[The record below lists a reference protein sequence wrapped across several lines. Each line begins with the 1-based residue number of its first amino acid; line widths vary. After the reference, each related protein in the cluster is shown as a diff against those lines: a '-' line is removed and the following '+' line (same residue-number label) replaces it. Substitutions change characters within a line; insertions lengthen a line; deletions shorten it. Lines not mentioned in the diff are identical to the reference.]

1 MFRTFGNTVS
11 LLGTSWRVLR
21 SDGLTTFPFAAGSA
35 LLAIL
40 VYVLVAFQYGG
51 TFGRVR
57 NGFDV
62 LPADFIFLGL
72 AYLGASFVIVYFSSA
87 LVAAAHYRIVG
98 GVPDFRF
105 GLEAAN
111 DRLGAI
117 ALWSVIACTVGL
129 VVKQVASSG
138 GVVGRAGGFF
148 AELLAGWAPFLVV
161 PVMIV
166 EGAPP
171 LEAMR
176 RSTDMFKETWDR
188 QQVGNF
194 GFGMLYF
201 ALLGLAIAIAAGLLA
216 LGAASGAAVLLALTF
231 FALSAATLK
240 CLETVF
246 VVALYNYATVGESDG
261 AFPKSVLREAF
272 VSRKAKGRFGA
283 PPTTPQ
289 RAAPSAS
296 S

>member
-1 MFRTFGNTVS
+1 MFRTFGNTLS

-21 SDGLTTFPFAAGSA
+21 REGLMSFPLAAGLS

-40 VYVLVAFQYGG
+40 LYVLVAFQYGG
-51 TFGRVR
+51 TFDRLR
-57 NGFDV
+57 NGFEV

-72 AYLGASFVIVYFSSA
+72 AYLGASFVIVYFSAA
-87 LVAAAHYRIVG
+87 LVAAAHYRIMG
-98 GVPDFRF
+98 GAPDFRL

-117 ALWSVIACTVGL
+117 AVWSVIACTLGL
-129 VVKQVASSG
+129 VVKHVASSG
-138 GVVGRAGGFF
+138 GFVGKAGGFF

-176 RSTDMFKETWDR
+176 RSTDMFKETWGRDF
-188 QQVGNF
+188 VGNF

-201 ALLGLAIAIAAGLLA
+201 AVLALTVGAAVVLLA
-216 LGAASGAAVLLALTF
+216 LGASAVATVVTAMMFFSLTAAV
-231 FALSAATLK
+231 LK
-240 CLETVF
+240 CLEAVF

-261 AFPKSVLREAF
+261 AFTRGVLREAY
-272 VSRKAKGRFGA
+272 VYKKSKGRFGT
-283 PPTTPQ
+283 PPTHR
-289 RAAPSAS
+289 RAAA
-296 S
+296 

>member
-1 MFRTFGNTVS
+1 MFRTIGNTLN

-21 SDGLTTFPFAAGSA
+21 KDGLMMFPLATGFS
-35 LLAIL
+35 LLAVL
-40 VYVLVAFQYGG
+40 LYVLIAFEYGG
-51 TFGRVR
+51 TFNRLSD
-57 NGFDV
+57 GFRV

-98 GVPDFRF
+98 GSPDFRF

-117 ALWSVIACTVGL
+117 ALWAIVAGTLGL
-129 VVKQVASSG
+129 VIKQLASSG

-148 AELLAGWAPFLVV
+148 AELLSGWATFLVI

-166 EGAPP
+166 EGTPP
-171 LEAMR
+171 LAAMR
-176 RSTDMFKETWDR
+176 RSTEMFKETWGR
-188 QQVGNF
+188 QLVGNF

-201 ALLGLAIAIAAGLLA
+201 ALLLAALLV
-216 LGAASGAAVLLALTF
+216 ASGFILIGISTGVAAITAMML
-231 FALSAATLK
+231 FALAVATMK

-246 VVALYNYATVGESDG
+246 IVALYNYATVGESDG
-261 AFPKSVLREAF
+261 AFSEDVLHEAYVF
-272 VSRKAKGRFGA
+272 KNAKGRFG
-283 PPTTPQ
+283 PPSTHR
-289 RAAPSAS
+289 RAAA
-296 S
+296 